1 MKTGLREPIPQ
12 TTLCIGAS
20 FHGMDDLRTR
30 LRWLMAFRVAIVTL
44 LLGLSLIF
52 QATKG
57 EQVET
62 YYALIILTYA
72 VTIPSAL
79 LLSYLSGP
87 SALTVFFWTQVGI
100 DFLLETMLVV
110 RTGGVDSP
118 FAVLYVIT
126 VTVASLVPRR
136 RVGLLAACGCII
148 LFGAVTNIQLYGFAD
163 TWGWMQQSRST
174 GPETFQTFGAYALA
188 LLVVGLLSGTLAD
201 QLQQADQSLREKEQ
215 GLTRLQA
222 FHENIVQSIS
232 SGVFTA
238 DATGAVTSFN
248 PAAQEATGY
257 TLTRVIGRQW
267 REVFNWHPA
276 RASDELGS
284 GTVSAMIRFEVECKR
299 ADGSRLVLGMT
310 VSPLHEQGQ
319 QAGLVG
325 VFKDLTQIRDLE
337 EEMRRKEWLANLG
350 EMSAGMA
357 HEIRNPLGALAGAMQ
372 MLRKEAAADDTDRRL
387 MDIAIR
393 EATRLDSIIT
403 EFLQY
408 ARPPALNLAE
418 HDINKVLAETLDL
431 VQHEARTRSNL
442 KIVTTLA
449 SMALVAQVDQNQMRQ
464 VFWNL
469 ATNAFEAMPAGGQL
483 TITTGCRQVEAGS
496 RKGEIIEIAF
506 QDQGEGIP
514 KQNLD
519 KIFLPFFTTK
529 KEGSGLGLAAVHR
542 IVDLHGGWIKVESSR
557 LQGTRFVVCMP
568 RSGDDG
574 VRLWHEGR
582 TPWKRS

>member
-1 MKTGLREPIPQ
+1 MDELR
-12 TTLCIGAS
+12 A
-20 FHGMDDLRTR
+20 R

-44 LLGLSLIF
+44 MLGLSLVF
-52 QATKG
+52 QTAKG
-57 EQVET
+57 GQVET

-79 LLSYLSGP
+79 LLP
-87 SALTVFFWTQVGI
+87 SLAAPSSLTIFFWAQVGI
-100 DFLLETMLVV
+100 DFLLETVLVV

-118 FAVLYVIT
+118 FAVLYVMT
-126 VTVASLVPRR
+126 VTVASLVPRKH
-136 RVGLLAACGCII
+136 VGLLAACGCII
-148 LFGAVTNIQLYGFAD
+148 LFGTVTNIQLYGLAD
-163 TWGWMQQSRST
+163 GWEWMSKSHLT

-201 QLQQADQSLREKEQ
+201 QLQQADRSLREKEQ

-238 DATGAVTSFN
+238 DGSGAITSFN

-257 TLTRVIGRQW
+257 TLSRVLGHQW

-276 RASDELGS
+276 QPLHEGGNGMVAA
-284 GTVSAMIRFEVECKR
+284 VSRFEVECKR
-299 ADGSRLVLGMT
+299 ADGNRLVLGMT

-319 QAGLVG
+319 QEGLVG

-337 EEMRRKEWLANLG
+337 EEMRRREWLANLG

-418 HDINKVLAETLDL
+418 SDINKVLAETLDL
-431 VQHEARTRSNL
+431 VQHEARTRSNI

-449 SMALVAQVDQNQMRQ
+449 SGLLVAQIDQNQMRQ

-469 ATNAFEAMPAGGQL
+469 ATNAFEAMPDGGQL
-483 TITTGCRQVEAGS
+483 TIATGCRQIDAGG
-496 RKGEIIEIAF
+496 RKGEVIEISF

-514 KQNLD
+514 KENLD

-542 IVDLHGGWIKVESSR
+542 IVDLHGGWIKVESDR
-557 LQGTRFVVCMP
+557 QQGTRFVVCMP
-568 RSGDDG
+568 RSGGDG